1 MTEGR
6 VVAIVQARMAST
18 RLPGKVLMDIE
29 GERMLAWV
37 LERARLAESVDDV
50 VVATTTHPS
59 DEAIVEFCRRR
70 DYAFHRGDAT
80 DVLDRYW
87 ETANAFN
94 AELIVRITADCPLI
108 DPGLIDKT
116 LEALL
121 RADPPA
127 DFAANRLPWE
137 RTYPIGLDVEACTH
151 DALQTAWTQAEEPHQ
166 REHVMPYLYEHPDV
180 FKVVLVNAEKDYG
193 NLRWTVDTPEDL
205 RFIREIAKRLPNR
218 SDFSWRDVLIIL
230 DENPHL
236 AEINAGVRHK
246 THRDVG

>member
-1 MTEGR
+1 
-6 VVAIVQARMAST
+6 MAST
-18 RLPGKVLMDIE
+18 RLPGKVLMEIE

-50 VVATTTHPS
+50 VVATTTHAS

-70 DYAFHRGDAT
+70 DHAFHRGDAT

-87 ETANAFN
+87 KTANAFN
-94 AELIVRITADCPLI
+94 AEFIVRITADCPLI

-127 DFAANRLPWE
+127 DFAANRLPWK

-166 REHVMPYLYEHPDV
+166 REHVMPYLYEHSDV

-193 NLRWTVDTPEDL
+193 DLRWTVDTPEDL
-205 RFIREIAKRLPNR
+205 RFIREIAKRVPNR
-218 SDFSWRDVLIIL
+218 RDFGWRDVLAIL

-236 AEINAGVRHK
+236 TEINAGVRHK